1 MKKSELNSSMLFKMR
16 DNKLYALLPDHEN
29 DLVFYDVEDINS
41 GYTEGTVFFND
52 TCNDLEHCDDSNYDI
67 IAIKQYVSYVEV
79 LSQVLCD
86 REPKEWDWVEEVE
99 KEEELKE
106 SQTPVINNITINLTL
121 DSNIDD
127 PANFLKQLNDA
138 LEKLKKEGK

>member
-1 MKKSELNSSMLFKMR
+1 M
-16 DNKLYALLPDHEN
+16 
-29 DLVFYDVEDINS
+29 
-41 GYTEGTVFFND
+41 
-52 TCNDLEHCDDSNYDI
+52 
-67 IAIKQYVSYVEV
+67 EV